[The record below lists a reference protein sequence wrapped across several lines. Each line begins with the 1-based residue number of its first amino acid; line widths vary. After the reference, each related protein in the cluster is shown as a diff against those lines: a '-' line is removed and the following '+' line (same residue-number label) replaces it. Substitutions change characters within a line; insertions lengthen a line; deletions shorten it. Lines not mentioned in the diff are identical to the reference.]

1 MGRLLLIV
9 KPCFGTLAGYRREGF
24 DMKRISTFIH
34 NNPVRVAA
42 FISSAIAL
50 IVSFVVP
57 DVPTEPAIAF
67 VLSALGLGEFAQRAE
82 DKKTV
87 EALFTEVP
95 EIAE

>member
-1 MGRLLLIV
+1 
-9 KPCFGTLAGYRREGF
+9 
-24 DMKRISTFIH
+24 MKRISTFVH

-42 FISSAIAL
+42 FISSTIAL
-50 IVSFVVP
+50 VVAFVVP

-87 EALFTEVP
+87 EALFAEVP

>member
-1 MGRLLLIV
+1 MQKL
-9 KPCFGTLAGYRREGF
+9 KDFAY
-24 DMKRISTFIH
+24 

-42 FISSAIAL
+42 FVSSAVAL

-82 DKKTV
+82 NKKTD

-95 EIAE
+95 EEE